1 MARRVIAIL
10 CGVFFIACA
19 IAIVFWQMDTAERR
33 IHEQM
38 HRQSALMARAFDS
51 GLVAA
56 LRSGDQLKEQALVR
70 LQNYRDAVTSLP
82 TFKDFDLAV
91 IEGGVVTLRT
101 GIDGSSPANVL
112 TDAMLIEAL
121 EDLAPVTRHLQTPE
135 GGGVI
140 AVKAPRKVDNHTAI
154 VVVLTVG
161 QAEIAAARLHAV
173 WSKLLLLVPLMLI
186 VGAGAILIYLRWST
200 HLSGARRLWRAEAG
214 FVGLFGIVAT
224 LTVAIAWHQT
234 HLRADQERFEALA
247 HGFSRNVSDRVQALA
262 HARLNS
268 IVAHFDGA
276 RSVAPEQLARFT
288 QEFVRRHPLAFVAVT
303 NRQPS
308 HEFMEGDRFF
318 HIVHAEDPAAAAQH
332 LNEILPELD
341 GQGVPEGALSRVSL
355 AAESDSDVAL
365 IIAHRE
371 TAGGLHFAVGIDAAQ
386 VLASSF
392 ADSIPLNPGLVASLH
407 EVLPL
412 GASRHLV
419 SVAAGRAGG
428 SADAAALADVVDCS
442 ARSECHVVPLP
453 VGDRVVYATLSGP
466 ATGPW
471 AMLAS
476 MVPILAFG
484 MPLTLLLVWMSLYL
498 AERRERTE
506 RIMRLRTMALQQ
518 SESRFRT
525 LLSSLEDIVFI
536 MDADGRFCDVM
547 SPAGGPDELFAPA
560 AFQGRTPEQIP
571 LPSATREALSRS
583 IARVRHSGKGANV
596 DFAVETGD
604 RARWFGARISP
615 LRDDQG
621 AISGMIGVAREITEQ
636 REARRRLE
644 QREAFLRLLMLL
656 SAKFVNSRAETWDDT
671 VDDALARIGAFCE
684 AHRSYLL
691 LFNHDAGTFSNTHEW
706 AAEGTEPQ
714 ISYLQDLPLHPLE
727 SALRHLRNHETV
739 IINDVAALPDHW
751 FNEREL
757 LLAQGCV
764 SVILVPVIENDDL
777 MGLVGFDSV
786 GVAREWGDLEAHLLR
801 VFADI
806 LASAMA
812 RRGAD
817 NALRISE
824 ERHRELVN
832 RVREVI
838 FRMDPDARLSFLN
851 DAFECMFGVPSHQ
864 AIGLPLEHFAIEEDR
879 DGLQKRIARLYAG
892 GVGELRSEI
901 RCRHKSGEEKRIEI
915 FCEAELDEQGRFL
928 GIFGTMLDI
937 SERHAALA
945 EVERLAFHDALTNL
959 PNRSLLMQRLAEI
972 ALDACET
979 GLHGA
984 VLFIDLDNFKTL
996 NDTYGH
1002 DRGDELLIQVA
1013 RRLAASVRSG
1023 DVVARLGGDEFVVVL
1038 SGLDPDATVAEVRA
1052 RIIAESL
1059 RATLNEGFELSS
1071 RSHHVSPSI
1080 GVTVFSGREHN
1091 VETLLRHADLAMYR
1105 AKAAGRDNISFFT
1118 PDMERDVMRRAG
1130 LEADLRLAID
1140 EREFHLHFQPQVD
1153 EIGLITGA
1161 EALIRW
1167 QHPTRGHVSPGDFI
1181 PVAEKTGLIVPIGRQ
1196 VADMACAHLARIH
1209 RITGRETF
1217 TMAINISARQFREPD
1232 FVADLQAAVGR
1243 HEIPASC
1250 LKLELT
1256 ESLFLDDLDFAVE
1269 RMQRL
1274 KEAGFRFALDDFGT
1288 GYSSLTYL
1296 KKLPFDEIKVD
1307 QAFVAD
1313 ILESERAATIVE
1325 TIIRMG
1331 KALDL
1336 RVIAEGVETAG
1347 QLTRLLEGGC
1357 EAYQGYFF
1365 GRPAPIEEF
1374 LETLRERDAFLETT
1388 KVG

>member
-1 MARRVIAIL
+1 MARRVIAFL
-10 CGVFFIACA
+10 CGMLFIACA
-19 IAIVFWQMDTAERR
+19 VAIVFWQMDDAERR
-33 IHEQM
+33 IQEQM
-38 HRQSALMARAFDS
+38 HRQAALMVRAIDS
-51 GLVAA
+51 ATVAA
-56 LRSGDQLKEQALVR
+56 LLAGDEQVEHILER
-70 LQNYRDAVTSLP
+70 LYAYRGAVASLP
-82 TFKDFDLAV
+82 AFEDFNLAV
-91 IEGGVVTLRT
+91 IESGVVTLRT
-101 GIDGSSPANVL
+101 DTDTFSLSRALN
-112 TDAMLIEAL
+112 DAMLIEAL
-121 EDLAPVTRHLQTPE
+121 EGASPVTRQVTMPGGE
-135 GGGVI
+135 GVF
-140 AVKAPRKVDNHTAI
+140 AVKAPRRLDTQTGI
-154 VVVLTVG
+154 VVTLTFG
-161 QAEIAAARLHAV
+161 QGEIVSAQWRAV
-173 WSKLLLLVPLMLI
+173 WFRLMLLAPLMLV

-200 HLSGARRLWRAEAG
+200 HLSGAHRLWRAEVG
-214 FVGLFGIVAT
+214 FVGLFGLVAT

-234 HLRADQERFEALA
+234 HLRAEQERFEALA
-247 HGFSRNVSDRVQALA
+247 QGISRNVSDQVQALA
-262 HARLNS
+262 HAHLNS
-268 IVAHFDGA
+268 IVTHFDSA
-276 RSVAPEQLARFT
+276 RTVAPQQLARVT
-288 QEFVRRHPLAFVAVT
+288 EDFVTRHPLAFVAAA
-303 NRQPS
+303 NRRS
-308 HEFMEGDRFF
+308 SDGAADGDQFL
-318 HIVHAEDPAAAAQH
+318 HIVHAEDSGVMADRMAEMLREA
-332 LNEILPELD
+332 ELSHR
-341 GQGVPEGALSRVSL
+341 GFSRVL
-355 AAESDSDVAL
+355 LTAQSDGDPAL
-365 IIAHRE
+365 IVAYRE
-371 TAGGLHFAVGIDAAQ
+371 AGSGIRFIVGIDAAAL
-386 VLASSF
+386 LASGF
-392 ADSIPLNPGLVASLH
+392 ADSVPLSAGLVASLH
-407 EVLPL
+407 ETLPT
-412 GASRHLV
+412 GATQHIV
-419 SVAAGRAGG
+419 SVSADRAGG
-428 SADAAALADVVDCS
+428 NAEVAAFGDVIGCS
-442 ARSECHVVPLP
+442 NRSGCHVAPLLI
-453 VGDRVVYATLSGP
+453 GDRLVFVTLSQP
-466 ATGPW
+466 STGLSG
-471 AMLAS
+471 MFAS
-476 MVPILAFG
+476 MAPIMALG
-484 MPLTLLLVWMSLYL
+484 VPLTLLLMWMSLYL

-518 SESRFRT
+518 SETRFRT

-547 SPAGGPDELFAPA
+547 PPAGGADEVFSPA
-560 AFQGRTPEQIP
+560 ALQGRVPAQAP
-571 LPSATREALSRS
+571 LPPATCETLTRAV
-583 IARVRHSGKGANV
+583 ARVSHSGKGANV
-596 DFAVETGD
+596 DFAVDAGD
-604 RARWFGARISP
+604 RERWFGARISP
-615 LRDDQG
+615 LRDANG
-621 AISGMIGVAREITEQ
+621 SVSGMIGVAREITEQ
-636 REARRRLE
+636 REARMRLE

-656 SAKFVNSRAETWDDT
+656 SAQFVNSRAETWDDT
-671 VDDALARIGAFCE
+671 VNDALARIGAFCK

-691 LFNHDAGTFSNTHEW
+691 LFNQDQGTFSNTHEW
-706 AAEGTEPQ
+706 VEDGVAPQ
-714 ISYLQDLPLHPLE
+714 IAYLQDLPLMPLE
-727 SALRHLRNHETV
+727 NIVRHLRNHETV
-739 IINDVAALPDHW
+739 IINDIAALPDSW
-751 FNEREL
+751 LNEREL
-757 LLAQGCV
+757 LAAQDCV
-764 SVILVPVIENDDL
+764 SVIFVPVIENDDL

-812 RRGAD
+812 RRAAD

-838 FRMDPDARLSFLN
+838 FRMDQDARLSFLN
-851 DAFECMFGVPSHQ
+851 DAFECMFGVPSTQ

-901 RCRHKSGEEKRIEI
+901 RCRHKSGEQRRIEI
-915 FCEAELDEQGRFL
+915 FCEAELDEQGRFI

-972 ALDACET
+972 AFDACET

-1002 DRGDELLIQVA
+1002 DKGDELLIQVA
-1013 RRLAASVRSG
+1013 ERLRDSVRPS

-1038 SGLDPDATVAEVRA
+1038 SGLDADADIAEVRA

-1059 RATLNEGFELSS
+1059 RVTLNEGFDLSS
-1071 RSHHVSPSI
+1071 RSYHVSPSI

-1118 PDMERDVMRRAG
+1118 PDMERDVIRRAG
-1130 LEADLRLAID
+1130 LEADLRLAVD
-1140 EREFHLHFQPQVD
+1140 ECEFHLHLQPQVD
-1153 EIGLITGA
+1153 EIGSITGA

-1167 QHPTRGHVSPGDFI
+1167 QHPSRGYVSPDEFI
-1181 PVAEKTGLIVPIGRQ
+1181 SVAEETGLIVPIGRK
-1196 VADMACAHLARIH
+1196 VAEMACAHLARIQ
-1209 RITGRETF
+1209 RASGRNDF

-1232 FVADLQAAVGR
+1232 FVGELQAVVAR
-1243 HEIPASC
+1243 HQVPASC

-1274 KEAGFRFALDDFGT
+1274 KQAGFRFALDDFGT

-1307 QAFVAD
+1307 QAFVSD

-1325 TIIRMG
+1325 TIIRLG

-1365 GRPAPIEEF
+1365 GRPAPIDEF
-1374 LETLRERDAFLETT
+1374 LETLREREAFIQST
-1388 KVG
+1388 KAG

>member
-10 CGVFFIACA
+10 CGTFFIACA
-19 IAIVFWQMDTAERR
+19 IAVVFWQMDNAERR

-38 HRQSALMARAFDS
+38 HRQSALMVRAIDS
-51 GLVAA
+51 AMIAA
-56 LRSGDQLKEQALVR
+56 LRSGDERTEHALMR
-70 LQNYRDAVTSLP
+70 LHDYRGAVTSLP
-82 TFKDFDLAV
+82 AFKDFDLAV
-91 IEGGVVTLRT
+91 VESGAVTVRT
-101 GIDGSSPANVL
+101 GTDGSSLSHAL

-121 EDLAPVTRHLQTPE
+121 EDVSPITRRVLTSE
-135 GGGVI
+135 GEGVI
-140 AVKAPRKVDNHTAI
+140 AVKAPRRLDAQTGI
-154 VVVLTVG
+154 VVMLTVSQG
-161 QAEIAAARLHAV
+161 EITSARWSAV
-173 WSKLLLLVPLMLI
+173 WSRLLLLAPLMLV

-234 HLRADQERFEALA
+234 HLRTNQERFEALA
-247 HGFSRNVSDRVQALA
+247 QGFSRNVSDRVQALA
-262 HARLNS
+262 HARLHS
-268 IVAHFDGA
+268 IVTHFEGA
-276 RSVAPEQLARFT
+276 RTVEPGQLARFT
-288 QEFVRRHPLAFVAVT
+288 ADFVDRHPLAFIAAT
-303 NRQPS
+303 NRRSSNGYVDGEQ
-308 HEFMEGDRFF
+308 RL
-318 HIVHAEDPAAAAQH
+318 HIVHAGNFEAIERRMA
-332 LNEILPELD
+332 EILPETD
-341 GQGVPEGALSRVSL
+341 THALAPRGGSRVL
-355 AAESDSDVAL
+355 LTAQSDGEPAL
-365 IIAHRE
+365 IVAHRE
-371 TAGGLHFAVGIDAAQ
+371 AESGIRFVIGIDAAAL
-386 VLASSF
+386 LAAGF
-392 ADSIPLNPGLVASLH
+392 ADSVPLNPGLVASLH
-407 EVLPL
+407 EALPT
-412 GASRHLV
+412 GATRHIV
-419 SVAAGRAGG
+419 SVAADRASGNGEVAELRDVIGCSGRPG
-428 SADAAALADVVDCS
+428 
-442 ARSECHVVPLP
+442 CHVAPLP
-453 VGDRVVYATLSGP
+453 IGERVVFVTLAEPS
-466 ATGPW
+466 TGSW
-471 AMLAS
+471 GMLAS
-476 MVPILAFG
+476 MAPILAFG
-484 MPLTLLLVWMSLYL
+484 VPLTLLLMWMSLYL

-506 RIMRLRTMALQQ
+506 RIMRLRTTALQQ
-518 SESRFRT
+518 SETRFRT

-547 SPAGGPDELFAPA
+547 QPAGGGDGVFAPA
-560 AFQGRTPEQIP
+560 AFQGRFPAQAP
-571 LPSATREALSRS
+571 LPPTTREALTRA
-583 IARVRHSGKGANV
+583 IARVRHSGRGANV
-596 DFAVETGD
+596 DFAVEAGD

-615 LRDDQG
+615 LRDEQG
-621 AISGMIGVAREITEQ
+621 LVTGMIGVAREITEQ
-636 REARRRLE
+636 REARMRLE

-656 SAKFVNSRAETWDDT
+656 SAQFVNSRADTWDET
-671 VDDALARIGAFCE
+671 VNDALARIGTFCE

-691 LFNHDAGTFSNTHEW
+691 LFNRGEDTFSNTHEW
-706 AAEGTEPQ
+706 VEEGIEPQ
-714 ISYLQDLPLHPLE
+714 IAYLQDLPLQPLE

-739 IINDVAALPDHW
+739 IIKDVAALPDSW

-757 LLAQGCV
+757 LSAQGCV

-812 RRGAD
+812 RRAAD
-817 NALRISE
+817 NALRVSE

-838 FRMDPDARLSFLN
+838 FRMDQEARLSFLN
-851 DAFECMFGVPSHQ
+851 DAFECMFGVPSAQ
-864 AIGLPLEHFAIEEDR
+864 AIGLPLEHFAIAEDR
-879 DGLQKRIARLYAG
+879 DGLHKRIARLYAG

-915 FCEAELDEQGRFL
+915 FCEAELDEQGRFV

-972 ALDACET
+972 AFDACET

-1002 DRGDELLIQVA
+1002 DKGDELLIQVA
-1013 RRLAASVRSG
+1013 ARLSDSVRAG

-1038 SGLDPDATVAEVRA
+1038 SGLDADAGIAEVRA

-1059 RATLNEGFELSS
+1059 RATLNEGFDLSS

-1140 EREFHLHFQPQVD
+1140 EREFRLHLQPQVD
-1153 EIGLITGA
+1153 EIGSITGV

-1167 QHPTRGHVSPGDFI
+1167 QHPSRGYVSPGEFI
-1181 PVAEKTGLIVPIGRQ
+1181 PVAEETGLIVPIGRE
-1196 VADMACAHLARIH
+1196 VAEMACAHLARIH
-1209 RITGRETF
+1209 RASGRGDF

-1232 FVADLQAAVGR
+1232 FVAELQAAVAR
-1243 HEIPASC
+1243 HQVPASC

-1274 KEAGFRFALDDFGT
+1274 KQSGFRFALDDFGT

-1307 QAFVAD
+1307 QAFVSD

-1374 LETLRERDAFLETT
+1374 LETLRERDAFLQTT